1 MAQKSCCG
9 FTASWDWCL
18 RTEWGGNLMW
28 KVEGDSGIH
37 QAFGTLVT
45 KEFFPSSA
53 EQCQTE
59 AAVGSVRVPCT
70 GGNKGEN
77 CSTLGK
83 IPFCLHSVY
92 RKLRLQRVFSPPCES
107 PGVILSPPS
116 HSPAF
121 CKLGLCTEEYFAPY
135 ASEGVAVGER
145 VRKSRV
151 R

>member
-1 MAQKSCCG
+1 
-9 FTASWDWCL
+9 
-18 RTEWGGNLMW
+18 MW

-92 RKLRLQRVFSPPCES
+92 RKLRLQRVFF
-107 PGVILSPPS
+107 PS
-116 HSPAF
+116 
-121 CKLGLCTEEYFAPY
+121 L
-135 ASEGVAVGER
+135 
-145 VRKSRV
+145 
-151 R
+151 